1 MPIQGPIHVDRP
13 LTNISIGYKSEGLV
27 ADQIFPTVPVKKE
40 TDLYYIFDKA
50 NSMRTPESLRA
61 NGAEANE
68 DSLVLST
75 ASYRIEEHALKD
87 LITKRDRDNAED
99 SLGLEMA
106 TVEDLT
112 DKILREREV
121 DAASLLFTNGNW
133 DNESSLAAAAAWS
146 ANTSVSNPI
155 LNADSAAS
163 TINQQAGVRPNL
175 CVLDFRTWLA
185 AKEHTSVV
193 QRVMYTSAES
203 VTEAILARLF
213 GVARLLVASGSHNA
227 DDEGLPAAMQHI
239 WTDSAWFGYVAPSP
253 GIKRL
258 SALYAF
264 KKSAGGVE
272 VRRWMDDPRKGEW
285 FEVGHMYDQLA
296 PASDAGY
303 LVVNTVQ

>member
-1 MPIQGPIHVDRP
+1 MPVQGPIHVDRP

-27 ADQIFPTVPVKKE
+27 ADQLFPVVQVKKE
-40 TDLYYIFDKA
+40 SDLYHIFDKA
-50 NSMRTPESLRA
+50 NSMRTPDSLRA

-75 ASYRIEEHALKD
+75 ASYRIEEHALKEI
-87 LITKRDRDNAED
+87 ITQRDKENADE
-99 SLGLEMA
+99 GINLEMS

-121 DAASLLFTNGNW
+121 DAANLLFTNGNW
-133 DNESSLAAAAAWS
+133 ANESSLAAAAAWS
-146 ANTSVSNPI
+146 ANTSASNPI

-163 TINQQAGVRPNL
+163 TISQQSGVRPN
-175 CVLDFRTWLA
+175 VAVIDYRTWLA

-193 QRVMYTSAES
+193 QRVMYTSADS

-213 GVARLLVASGSHNA
+213 GVQKLLVASGSHNA
-227 DDEGLPAAMQHI
+227 DDEGLAASMQYI
-239 WTDSAWFGYVAPSP
+239 WTDSAWFGYVAPAP

-258 SALYAF
+258 SALYCF
-264 KKSAGGVE
+264 KKSGGGVE
-272 VRRWMDDPRKGEW
+272 VRRWQDDPRKGEW
-285 FEVGHMYDQLA
+285 FEVSHMYDQHC